1 MRAIRARYDGK
12 EIRVPPD
19 VGLQRPCDVIV
30 LFEEEESD
38 IDAEWLKMQEKSLAE
53 AWDDKEDAVY
63 DRI

>member
-12 EIRVPPD
+12 EIHVPPG
-19 VGLQRPCDVIV
+19 VGFQRPCDVIV

-38 IDAEWLKMQEKSLAE
+38 IDAEWLKMQEKSLADV
-53 AWDDKEDAVY
+53 WDDKEDAVY